1 MTVKKSG
8 QALDGL
14 MRPGAASLRLAAALS
29 CGQALIWPLQAGLV
43 ALCFAQVLA
52 GAGVSP
58 AYVLGFLALGLLRIL
73 LSWCAERAGEA
84 AALDVVGAA
93 RARILA
99 IEARRAGQSPVGG
112 AGGLA
117 ALAGD
122 KLERLSAFTL
132 RYAPARARVMV
143 MPLVIFLIGLWFSWA
158 VALILLIS
166 GPLIPVFMALVGM
179 AAKEASEKQLTQ
191 LGTMSEALVERLAA
205 LADIRLLGAS
215 SRVAADFAGQ
225 AEDLRKGSMRV
236 LAIAFLSSTVL
247 ELFSAIGVAMV
258 AVWVGF
264 SLLGQIG
271 FGTWTGAPISPAA
284 GMFLLL
290 LAPDFYQ
297 PMRDLALAWHDKAD
311 ALAVAD
317 EFAVW
322 EASETLAIPGQGAR
336 VAALPG
342 PATIALRGCRTP
354 QGTALP
360 EIDIAAGEK
369 VALVGASGA
378 GKTSVLRLMAGLVPV
393 TSGAVWVAG
402 QTLEDAT
409 ADAWR
414 ARIGWMPQA
423 VHFLNESLQSNLRL
437 GRGGDLGPALQSAA
451 ADRVVTGLPQG
462 LATRL
467 GENGAGLSGG
477 EARRLT
483 LARALFSAPDVI
495 LADEPTADLDR
506 ETAGALTAGLLAA
519 AGPGVTLVVATHDMA
534 LAARMDRI
542 ISIGDPA

>member
-1 MTVKKSG
+1 MTAKPSER
-8 QALDGL
+8 ALARL
-14 MRPGAASLRLAAALS
+14 LRPAAASLRLAAVLS
-29 CGQALIWPLQAGLV
+29 SLQALIWPAQAGLV
-43 ALCFAQVLA
+43 ALAFAQLLA
-52 GAGVSP
+52 GQGFRHSL
-58 AYVLGFLALGLLRIL
+58 VLWFMALGLVRLAL
-73 LSWCAERAGEA
+73 AWVAERAGEA

-99 IEARRAGQSPVGG
+99 VEARRAGPGPLG
-112 AGGLA
+112 AGALA

-122 KLERLSAFTL
+122 KRERLSAFTL

-143 MPLVIFLIGLWFSWA
+143 LPLAILLIALWFSWA

-179 AAKEASEKQLTQ
+179 AAKEASEKQLAQ
-191 LGTMSEALVERLAA
+191 LGTMSELLVERLAA
-205 LADIRLLGAS
+205 LADIRLLGAAD
-215 SRVAADFAGQ
+215 RVAADFA
-225 AEDLRKGSMRV
+225 AEADGLRQRSMKV

-297 PMRDLALAWHDKAD
+297 PMRDLAAAWHDRAD
-311 ALAVAD
+311 AAAVAD
-317 EFAVW
+317 ELTRW
-322 EASETLAIPGQGAR
+322 EEAPSPALPGEGAR
-336 VAALPG
+336 VAPLAG
-342 PATIALRGCRTP
+342 PATISLRGCKTP
-354 QGTALP
+354 GCADLP
-360 EIDIAAGEK
+360 AITIAAGEK
-369 VALVGASGA
+369 VALTGTSGA
-378 GKTSVLRLMAGLVPV
+378 GKTSALRLMAGLVPV
-393 TSGAVWVAG
+393 TAGAVQVAG
-402 QTLEDAT
+402 QDLGDAT

-423 VHFLNESLQSNLRL
+423 VHFLNESLAANLRL
-437 GRGGDLGPALQSAA
+437 GREGDPSLALRHAA
-451 ADRVVTGLPQG
+451 ADQVVAGLARG
-462 LATRL
+462 LATRP

-483 LARALFSAPDVI
+483 LARALVGAPDVI
-495 LADEPTADLDR
+495 LADEPTADLDPA
-506 ETAGALTAGLLAA
+506 TAEVLTAGLLAA
-519 AGPGVTLVVATHDMA
+519 AGPGVTLVVATHDA
-534 LAARMDRI
+534 RLAASMDRVI
-542 ISIGDPA
+542 RIGDAA